1 MKESTHISPQTKKG
15 LAFSSDYTPRTYGGY
30 VLDQERYCHI
40 LERYCSIIL
49 NVNVCAKIWDKR
61 FLTDYSGS
69 KVKVN
74 FALVQAMKTQRG
86 SRGIALLFL

>member
-40 LERYCSIIL
+40 LERYCSFIL
-49 NVNVCAKIWDKR
+49 NVNVCAKIWDKP
-61 FLTDYSGS
+61 
-69 KVKVN
+69 
-74 FALVQAMKTQRG
+74 
-86 SRGIALLFL
+86 LFNRLFWQEGKGKFRPSTGHEDPERE